1 MDLKILEIA
10 SNTEN
15 HKVVK
20 NHTHQS
26 KNKNP
31 LCGDEM
37 EISLIV
43 KDNIVQDMGYQC
55 RSCVYC
61 QASVSLLSRWVIQ
74 APIEKISDFVSK
86 AEFFFDENFDQLK
99 KINIKD
105 LKDFK
110 KIMNSTNISRKECL
124 LLPFKTLSKA
134 LKLWTNNKD
143 TKIW

>member
-15 HKVVK
+15 HKIVK
-20 NHTHQS
+20 NYTHQS

-43 KDNIVQDMGYQC
+43 KDNIIQDMGYQC
-55 RSCVYC
+55 KSCVYC
-61 QASVSLLSRWVIQ
+61 QASVSLLSRWVMQ
-74 APIEKISDFVSK
+74 APIEKISDFVLK
-86 AEFFFDENFDQLK
+86 AEFCFDKNFDQLK

-105 LKDFK
+105 LNDFK
-110 KIMNSTNISRKECL
+110 KIMNPKNISRKECL

-134 LKLWTNNKD
+134 LNL
-143 TKIW
+143 

>member
-15 HKVVK
+15 HKVFK
-20 NHTHQS
+20 KHTHQS
-26 KNKNP
+26 RNKNP

-37 EISLIV
+37 EISLMV

-61 QASVSLLSRWVIQ
+61 QASVSLLSRWVMQ
-74 APIEKISDFVSK
+74 VPIEKISDFISK
-86 AEFFFDENFDQLK
+86 AELFFDENFDQLK

-110 KIMNSTNISRKECL
+110 KIMNSKNISRKECL

>member
-15 HKVVK
+15 HKVIK
-20 NHTHQS
+20 NFTHQS

-43 KDNIVQDMGYQC
+43 KDSKVQDIGYQC

-61 QASVSLLSRWVIQ
+61 QASVSLLSRWVMQ
-74 APIEKISDFVSK
+74 APIEKISDFTSK
-86 AEFFFDENFDQLK
+86 AEFFFDKNFDQLK

-105 LKDFK
+105 FKDFK
-110 KIMNSTNISRKECL
+110 KIMNPENISRKECL

-134 LKLWTNNKD
+134 LKL
-143 TKIW
+143 

>member
-10 SNTEN
+10 SNTKN
-15 HKVVK
+15 HRVVK

-26 KNKNP
+26 KNKNQ

-110 KIMNSTNISRKECL
+110 KIMNSENISIKECL
-124 LLPFKTLSKA
+124 LLHFKTLSKA
-134 LKLWTNNKD
+134 LKL
-143 TKIW
+143 

>member
-1 MDLKILEIA
+1 MDLRILEIA
-10 SNTEN
+10 SNTIN

-20 NHTHQS
+20 NYTHHS

-43 KDNIVQDMGYQC
+43 KENIVQDMGYQC

-61 QASVSLLSRWVIQ
+61 QASVSLLSRWVMQ
-74 APIEKISDFVSK
+74 APIEKISDFVSN
-86 AEFFFDENFDQLK
+86 AEFFFDKNFDQLK

-110 KIMNSTNISRKECL
+110 KIMNPKNISRKECL
-124 LLPFKTLSKA
+124 LLPIKTLSKA
-134 LKLWTNNKD
+134 LKL
-143 TKIW
+143 

>member
-1 MDLKILEIA
+1 MDLEILESA
-10 SNTEN
+10 SDTEN

-61 QASVSLLSRWVIQ
+61 QASVSLLSRWVMQ
-74 APIEKISDFVSK
+74 APIEKISDFLSK
-86 AEFFFDENFDQLK
+86 ADFFFDENFDQLK
-99 KINIKD
+99 KIDIKE
-105 LKDFK
+105 LNDFK
-110 KIMNSTNISRKECL
+110 KIMNSKNISRKECL

-134 LKLWTNNKD
+134 LKL
-143 TKIW
+143 

>member
-15 HKVVK
+15 HKLVK

-61 QASVSLLSRWVIQ
+61 QASVSLLSKTVMQ
-74 APIEKISDFVSK
+74 APIEKISDFVLK
-86 AEFFFDENFDQLK
+86 AEFFFDENFNQSK
-99 KINIKD
+99 KINVKD
-105 LKDFK
+105 TKDFK
-110 KIMNSTNISRKECL
+110 KIMNSENVSRKECL

-134 LKLWTNNKD
+134 LKL
-143 TKIW
+143 